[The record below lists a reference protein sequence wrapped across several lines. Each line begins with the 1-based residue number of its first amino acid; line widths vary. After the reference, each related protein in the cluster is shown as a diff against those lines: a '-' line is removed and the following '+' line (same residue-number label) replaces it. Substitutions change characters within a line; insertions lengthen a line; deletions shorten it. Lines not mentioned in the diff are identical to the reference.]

1 VRAAIHSP
9 DEKTPKERDTC
20 VNGGGRMGRSFIS
33 VRMEAKAITKRWTR
47 AVRTIRADDR
57 GYAVQLADLS
67 KRHASEAFFAFD
79 DPLEAAVF
87 SILIELMKLMEN
99 GDVDP

>member
-1 VRAAIHSP
+1 
-9 DEKTPKERDTC
+9 
-20 VNGGGRMGRSFIS
+20 MGRSFVS
-33 VRMEAKAITKRWTR
+33 VRMEAKAITERWGR
-47 AVRTIRADDR
+47 AGRMIRADDR

-87 SILIELMKLMEN
+87 SILIEMVKLMES